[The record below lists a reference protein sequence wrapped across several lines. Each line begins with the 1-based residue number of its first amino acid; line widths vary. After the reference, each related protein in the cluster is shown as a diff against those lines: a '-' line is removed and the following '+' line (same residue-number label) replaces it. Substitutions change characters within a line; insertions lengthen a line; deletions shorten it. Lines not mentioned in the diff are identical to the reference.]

1 MLLMWFITS
10 CNCVTYLKQRTKAW
24 CSEVYFVCRS
34 QLIKLRVFAWLG
46 YICPKPLPPEWF
58 GIDSLNVLVKWPSC
72 NTSCHFRTVCFS
84 FVLMKQGL
92 SASIVKKKKKKKV
105 IKAEGISWRRS
116 LLSTGRKQEGVLPL
130 CSSIWKE
137 LQILWYRNISC
148 LCVLVF

>member
-92 SASIVKKKKKKKV
+92 SASIVKKKKKKKKSHIV
-105 IKAEGISWRRS
+105 RVSVYGKV
-116 LLSTGRKQEGVLPL
+116 LLNLESPTWIWWIGVKQIYFLFFF
-130 CSSIWKE
+130 SKKI
-137 LQILWYRNISC
+137 
-148 LCVLVF
+148 